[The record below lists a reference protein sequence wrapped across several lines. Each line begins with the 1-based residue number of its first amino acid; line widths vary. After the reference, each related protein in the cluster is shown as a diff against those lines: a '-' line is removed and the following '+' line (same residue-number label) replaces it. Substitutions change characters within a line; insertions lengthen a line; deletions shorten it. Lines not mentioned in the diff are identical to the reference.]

1 MSKLH
6 KSTVDKFPKKFVE
19 VYKNDTFF
27 VVQSLRT
34 AKFWCRFKI
43 SGKYFVFWSDVWDFV
58 KLSELEMIYKS
69 YSAAFSDMVSD
80 LDLVENNLVNY

>member
-6 KSTVDKFPKKFVE
+6 KSTNDKFPKKFVE

-34 AKFWCRFKI
+34 AKFWCSFKI

-58 KLSELEMIYKS
+58 KLSELDKIYKA
-69 YSAAFSDMVSD
+69 YCGAFSDMVAD
-80 LDLVENNLVNY
+80 LNLVENNLVNY